1 MRSIKQRPK
10 LDFLRFR
17 FTKCSKFHFLEKKD
31 LRRILP
37 VETHSFNHFVKI
49 QEADSRS
56 SPSAGWKRN
65 SIFGW
70 KNGLEF
76 SLGLNGVCWVEDSSG
91 PWPWDGLLPYG
102 GRPAGCVQEVAW
114 EWWAELTCGLDV
126 QVLFW
131 QPMVLLSGWM
141 RSETVSS
148 PSSNF
153 LKNAQNCFKLIH
165 I

>member
-1 MRSIKQRPK
+1 VNKYFYSRNGLQKKTFNLKIILNEKQRPK

-37 VETHSFNHFVKI
+37 VETHSFNHFVKTR
-49 QEADSRS
+49 EAESRS

-70 KNGLEF
+70 KDELEF

-91 PWPWDGLLPYG
+91 P
-102 GRPAGCVQEVAW
+102 
-114 EWWAELTCGLDV
+114 
-126 QVLFW
+126 
-131 QPMVLLSGWM
+131 
-141 RSETVSS
+141 
-148 PSSNF
+148 
-153 LKNAQNCFKLIH
+153 
-165 I
+165 